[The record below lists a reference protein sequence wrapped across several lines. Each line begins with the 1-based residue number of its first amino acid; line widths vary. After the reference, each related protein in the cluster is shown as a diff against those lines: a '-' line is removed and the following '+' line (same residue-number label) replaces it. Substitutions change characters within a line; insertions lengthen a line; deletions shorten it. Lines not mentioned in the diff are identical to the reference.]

1 MNDLQILILT
11 LFLGLF
17 LLLANYLIKF
27 FRSAAKSAE
36 DSQALLDEK
45 SSDDGTF
52 KQVRHNILNTLL
64 ADKFATCYS
73 KNILTDKDFIVI
85 VNVFLEH

>member
-17 LLLANYLIKF
+17 LLLVNYLIKF

-45 SSDDGTF
+45 SSIDGTF
-52 KQVRHNILNTLL
+52 KQVRHNIL
-64 ADKFATCYS
+64 AHKFETYFN
-73 KNILTDKDFIVI
+73 KNIVTDKDCIVI
-85 VNVFLEH
+85 VNMFLEH

>member
-17 LLLANYLIKF
+17 LLLVNYLIKF

-36 DSQALLDEK
+36 ESQTLLDEK
-45 SSDDGTF
+45 NSVDGNF
-52 KQVRHNILNTLL
+52 KQVRHNIL
-64 ADKFATCYS
+64 ADKFETSFS
-73 KNILTDKDFIVI
+73 KNILTEKDFIVI